1 MISESGWEQSRIELK
16 RSKERW
22 FKLALGMHGYYLITS
37 LHGLV
42 IGTVFLS
49 NHLGILPLQPAIIA
63 SIGLAASDMVLY
75 FVFKKEYNLRF
86 RDPTLI
92 APRTLIVVAL
102 ALYMQI
108 YAGPTKAS
116 CALVII
122 TAFVFASSHAS
133 PRTLARLNLITL
145 SAYAATIP
153 LIKRIEGA
161 NFNGS
166 AELINW
172 LAFSSALSATVVA
185 GATISTLR
193 KNLAHSN
200 TRLTESLDKVTELA
214 TIDELTKV
222 HNRRYVTEMM
232 EHEVQRVSRGGA
244 TFSVCLVDIDHF
256 KRIND
261 TYGHTC
267 GDAVLKALA
276 ALADG
281 DKRAGD
287 IFARWGGEEFILFL
301 PQSSTA
307 VARLAAER
315 LRRAVHELRVE
326 ELPAEASIS
335 ISIGIAEFCP
345 RDTLAALIE
354 RADQALYRAKQGGR
368 DRVESTLPMAV
379 AAGGN

>member
-1 MISESGWEQSRIELK
+1 MTSSTGWEQSRIELK

-37 LHGLV
+37 LHVLMIGV
-42 IGTVFLS
+42 IFLS
-49 NHLGILPLQPAIIA
+49 NHLGILPLQQALIA
-63 SIGLAASDMVLY
+63 AIGLVTSDAVLY
-75 FVFKKEYNLRF
+75 FVFKTEYNLRF

-92 APRTLIVVAL
+92 ALRTLIVVAL
-102 ALYMQI
+102 VLYIQI

-116 CALVII
+116 CALTII
-122 TAFVFASSHAS
+122 TTFALAGSHAS
-133 PRTLARLNLITL
+133 PRTLARLNLITVG
-145 SAYAATIP
+145 AYAATMP
-153 LIKRIEGA
+153 LIKRVEGA
-161 NFNGS
+161 NFNGN

-172 LAFSSALSATVVA
+172 LTFASALSATSLA

-193 KNLAHSN
+193 QNLSHSN
-200 TRLTESLDKVTELA
+200 ARLAESLDKVTELA
-214 TIDELTKV
+214 TVDELTKV

-256 KRIND
+256 KRVND
-261 TYGHTC
+261 TYGHQC
-267 GDAVLKALA
+267 GDAVLKAFA
-276 ALADG
+276 AFADG

-315 LRRAVHELRVE
+315 LRRAVRELRLE
-326 ELPAEASIS
+326 ELPAGVSIS
-335 ISIGIAEFCP
+335 ISIGIAEFRP
-345 RDTLAALIE
+345 HDTLAALIE
-354 RADQALYRAKQGGR
+354 RADQALYRAKQSGR
-368 DRVESTLPMAV
+368 DRVESTPPMAI
-379 AAGGN
+379 ASGGN